1 MRLRVS
7 GILERIRASL
17 FLVPMLAV
25 ILAAGLAAA
34 SIAIDSRLDQ
44 SGARLPLGLT
54 STVESARSLLSTV
67 AGATITFAA
76 IAFSVSLLI
85 IQQTSSQYS
94 PRVVRTLFR
103 DPFNK
108 RIMALVVGTFTYC
121 LVVLRS
127 VRGAVEKSGSPV
139 IPNLSVAIALLL
151 GIATVLA
158 IVAFID
164 HSAHFMDVSKILDRV
179 QREAIAQISREWSDI
194 DANRPPP
201 SLHRP
206 EDPHRHPEPPDQ
218 AGHTVRF
225 DRSGWVQQI
234 DIAKLVDCVPDG
246 ATIWVDVYPGRYA
259 TEGSPACFLSAPPSD
274 VAATEHRIISAIQIG
289 ETRTMQQD
297 VSFGLR
303 QLVDVALK
311 ALSPG
316 INDPTTAQDAIFHIT
331 AVLAELMRRDPP
343 PRHRTGESGGRL
355 VLMHQPTLDDL
366 VRLVFDEVRRAA
378 ADKPTVCVYLLEAL
392 GLTAEALSSVDLPDR
407 TAMLTEQAQLV
418 VAGCERAAPLPTDLR
433 TVQRAFPNRL
443 RAT

>member
-179 QREAIAQISREWSDI
+179 QREAIAQIRREWSDI

-201 SLHRP
+201 SLHRQG
-206 EDPHRHPEPPDQ
+206 DPHRHPEPPDQ

-225 DRSGWVQQI
+225 DRNGWVQQI

-246 ATIWVDVYPGRYA
+246 ATIWVDTYPGRYA

-418 VAGCERAAPLPTDLR
+418 VAGCERAALLPTDLR